1 VESKENCYDEEG
13 MHIRN
18 DLNNDMQI
26 LHVRFTKVSSMNIEG
41 D

>member
-26 LHVRFTKVSSMNIEG
+26 LHVRFTKVSSMNIGG